1 MLEEFKDIDTIVYRQ
16 LYNGLKK
23 LSHAYLF
30 NLNNNVY
37 AEDMIMSFVKSIM
50 CKYHTDKEEYNNCYV
65 CKRID
70 DGNFPDLKII
80 YPDGMWIKKEQLDE
94 LQQTFSTKPIESL
107 RRCYI
112 IYEVDKLNKSAAN
125 SLLKFLEEPGENI
138 VAILLTNNINAVLDT
153 IRSRCQIITFSKNKV
168 EDYITY
174 NNIIKNKTLNKL
186 CFTVFKINNQTDINE
201 YHELFLNNVIK
212 FIQYYEE
219 NGIKILMHIK
229 EYFYDNFKEKEEILK
244 FFDYLVLFYSD
255 LLNYKI
261 YKHVTYYDDYIKLID
276 AICNKND
283 TKKLINKI
291 NVILDK
297 EKLVKSNANT
307 NLLIDGMIID
317 MEA

>member
-70 DGNFPDLKII
+70 DGNFPDLKRI

-112 IYEVDKLNKSAAN
+112 IY
-125 SLLKFLEEPGENI
+125 
-138 VAILLTNNINAVLDT
+138 
-153 IRSRCQIITFSKNKV
+153 
-168 EDYITY
+168 
-174 NNIIKNKTLNKL
+174 
-186 CFTVFKINNQTDINE
+186 
-201 YHELFLNNVIK
+201 
-212 FIQYYEE
+212 
-219 NGIKILMHIK
+219 
-229 EYFYDNFKEKEEILK
+229 
-244 FFDYLVLFYSD
+244 
-255 LLNYKI
+255 
-261 YKHVTYYDDYIKLID
+261 
-276 AICNKND
+276 
-283 TKKLINKI
+283 
-291 NVILDK
+291 
-297 EKLVKSNANT
+297 
-307 NLLIDGMIID
+307 
-317 MEA
+317 